1 MKTKFS
7 IFFQAA
13 FTIRATREETESQV
27 GPNLSPC
34 CGSRVVVDKEDR
46 IPTGRFS
53 RSHSGPVVHLL
64 SVPSAGAA
72 DQMPPARIT
81 DLKLQV
87 LTDGSQVYYIKLFL
101 FF

>member
-1 MKTKFS
+1 M
-7 IFFQAA
+7 
-13 FTIRATREETESQV
+13 
-27 GPNLSPC
+27 
-34 CGSRVVVDKEDR
+34 VVDKEDR

-72 DQMPPARIT
+72 DQMPPARIA

-87 LTDGSQVYYIKLFL
+87 LTDGSQVD
-101 FF
+101 